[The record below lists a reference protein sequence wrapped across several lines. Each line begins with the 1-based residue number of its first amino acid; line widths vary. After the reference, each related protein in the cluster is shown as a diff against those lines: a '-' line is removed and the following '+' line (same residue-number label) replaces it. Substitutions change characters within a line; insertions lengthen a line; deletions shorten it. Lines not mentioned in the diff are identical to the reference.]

1 MLQRRPFTPKPR
13 PDRAPMAWP
22 GPQIFAPAAR
32 CDGAGAAQPKS
43 PRLENPNLLK
53 LARGKPCL
61 LLSPICQGGTDT
73 TVACH
78 GAGVANG
85 KGLGY
90 KVSDFLTCWGCHSCN
105 HYTDAYSGATKEQKQ
120 AVFEA
125 GHQRQI
131 LEWARIVGDM
141 SYTPKERAAAHWALC
156 LIYQSNPTP
165 ALDTRAQLAMKGIAT

>member
-1 MLQRRPFTPKPR
+1 MLARRSFTPKPR

-22 GPQIFAPAAR
+22 GKQEFAPASRA
-32 CDGAGAAQPKS
+32 DGAGEACPKS

-61 LLSPICQGGTDT
+61 LLSPICQGGTGT

-85 KGLGY
+85 KGMGY
-90 KVSDFLTCWGCHSCN
+90 KVSDFLTVWGCHACN
-105 HYTDAYSGATKEQKQ
+105 HYTDAYSSATKEQKQ

-125 GHQRQI
+125 GHARQV
-131 LEWARIVGDM
+131 LEWQRIVGDM
-141 SYTPKERAAAHWALC
+141 SYTPRERKAAHWALM
-156 LIYQSNPTP
+156 LLDFP
-165 ALDTRAQLAMKGIAT
+165 AVTC